1 MKIAVIGL
9 GNMGLPMARNLSKAG
24 FAVVGFDTAVKSLSD
39 IDLAQTA
46 GQAVQQAQIVVTM
59 LPDGQILNAVYDEV
73 LQDIKPGALLIDC
86 STVDVSQARDAAQ
99 KAHAAGFEAIDAP
112 VSGGVGGATDGTL
125 TFMVGGSGAA
135 VERARPLL
143 DVMGRKIVHCGPA
156 GAGQAAKLCNNML
169 LGISMLGVCEAFAL
183 ADRLGLD
190 RQAFFDVASQS
201 SGQCWSLSTYCPAPG
216 VGPETAADNGY
227 RPGFAT
233 GLMLKDL
240 TLAQASA
247 QATGAP
253 TRLGE
258 LATEIYQAFAE
269 DGNGGRDFSAY
280 LDKIGAPEFTHE

>member
-24 FAVVGFDTAVKSLSD
+24 FAVVGFDTAVKSLAD
-39 IDLAQTA
+39 IALARTA
-46 GQAVQQAQIVVTM
+46 RQAVEQAQIVVTM

-73 LQDIKPGALLIDC
+73 LQDLQAGALLIDC

-99 KAHAAGFEAIDAP
+99 KAHAVGFEAIDAP

-125 TFMVGGSGAA
+125 TFMVGGSDTG

-143 DVMGRKIVHCGPA
+143 DVMGAKTVHCGPV

-227 RPGFAT
+227 QPGFAT

-247 QATGAP
+247 RATGAP
-253 TRLGE
+253 ARLGE
-258 LATEIYQAFAE
+258 LATEIYKAFAE
-269 DGNGGRDFSAY
+269 EGNGGRDFSAY
-280 LDKIGAPEFTHE
+280 LDKIGAPK